1 VFPRSGA
8 LLAGAFAVLAVLVA
22 AGAFTHLD
30 QWSIDHLMPGAK
42 FRPHVRPPGILE
54 SLVPLYGSHWH
65 GGWGIAVNLVTLP
78 GAFLVS
84 LLIVLAC
91 SRTLAVALLAAV
103 VVEVVCKEVLERPAL
118 HHGAV
123 HIVAFDTSFPSGHT
137 IRAVILAAAVALG
150 WPRLRLLALTWLVA
164 VLILIELAG
173 WHTPTDIAGGLLL
186 GGLALL
192 CARAAGAL
200 RGGRRL
206 AA

>member
-1 VFPRSGA
+1 VSRRSGA
-8 LLAGAFAVLAVLVA
+8 LLAAAFALLAVLVA

-30 QWSIDHLMPGAK
+30 QWAIDHLMPGAK
-42 FRPHVRPPGILE
+42 FRPHERPPGILE

-84 LLIVLAC
+84 FLIVLAC

-103 VVEVVCKEVLERPAL
+103 FVEVLCKEVLERPAL
-118 HHGAV
+118 HSGAV

-137 IRAVILAAAVALG
+137 LRAVIVAAAVALA
-150 WPRLRLLALTWLVA
+150 WPRLRVLALAWLVA
-164 VLILIELAG
+164 VLLLLELTG
-173 WHTPTDIAGGLLL
+173 WHTPTDIVGGLLL

-200 RGGRRL
+200 RGRRRL